1 MDPKIKSQILTYT
14 FFTTRYIFAV
24 PNRDALGRRIVIYR
38 PKVFDLNQYTN
49 IDLIKVHAV
58 LYETLLENEENQ
70 VHGIVHIADGSNCG
84 FQYLTLFTP
93 KEAAR
98 IVKNGEKIFPMRH
111 KIISGINVIPSL
123 KFAIDFGLSLVSEKM
138 RKRIHLL
145 TSFDDITFV
154 DKNLLPKEYGGIM
167 PMADMIELWK
177 LELEANRQ
185 ILLDNDKISVNLS
198 MYSVGAQEG
207 SVVALRNPI
216 NSCDFAKDQNV
227 YGLQGSFRKLEVD

>member
-1 MDPKIKSQILTYT
+1 M
-14 FFTTRYIFAV
+14 
-24 PNRDALGRRIVIYR
+24 
-38 PKVFDLNQYTN
+38 
-49 IDLIKVHAV
+49 HAV
-58 LYETLLENEENQ
+58 LYETLLENEDNQ

-84 FQYLTLFTP
+84 FEYLTLFTP

-98 IVKNGEKIFPMRH
+98 YVKNGEKIFPMRH
-111 KIISGINVIPSL
+111 KIIAGINVFPSL
-123 KFAIDFGLSLVSEKM
+123 KFAIDFGLSLASEKM

-145 TSFDDITFV
+145 KSFDNITFV

-167 PMADMIELWK
+167 PMAEMIELWK

-185 ILLDNDKISVNLS
+185 ILLDNDKMVVNHS

-207 SVVALRNPI
+207 SVVALRHPI
-216 NSCDFAKDQNV
+216 TNCDVANDQND